1 MEFREIKRL
10 TVPKEIMLQI
20 KEFILSGKIK
30 SGEKIPSERELTE
43 RFNVSRN
50 MVREAIRGLEMSGYL
65 EVHQGPQGGAFVTDF
80 THERVSNIFLDFYI
94 ANKLSFVDLSQARLL
109 LEPEVARLAANNIDS
124 RSELILMEALK
135 KEVLADDLEE
145 RMRSLT
151 AVHLVLAEICGNS
164 FYEIIVNSLI
174 AITYE
179 IVSYTFSIDGHPIIH
194 GLGKH
199 DQIVRA
205 VLGKDPE
212 KAAQAMRDHL
222 QEFAEAFIDFDK
234 KYKRELSADRKS
246 E

>member
-94 ANKLSFVDLSQARLL
+94 ANKLSVVDLSQARLL

-179 IVSYTFSIDGHPIIH
+179 IVSYTFSKDGHPIIH
-194 GLGKH
+194 GLRKH

-205 VLGKDPE
+205 VLRRDPE

-222 QEFAEAFIDFDK
+222 QEFTEAFIDFDK
-234 KYKRELSADRKS
+234 KYKRKLSADRKS